1 MNNAAIIVNGVIEE
15 TTAEDFV
22 RQQQINTTA
31 PLLIISRPAPPEPT
45 AHAS

>member
-31 PLLIISRPAPPEPT
+31 PLLIIKPPRPA
-45 AHAS
+45 